1 MKQLLHGILI
11 VCFLAVIGDAFIVAG
26 MGNQANLS
34 SSTSVSKGEALSV
47 GILLPFSGQYSWVS
61 RNVFS
66 VIQMIAQEVNSTGGI
81 CGNKIVL
88 ARGDTKGKE
97 DIGAEVCQKLIEDED
112 VVAFIGPTSLSFA
125 KVKEIIRNN
134 KVPMISPTAGIT
146 ELDRAG
152 RTYFYRTV
160 PSDSLGGRVIAR
172 VVTDPQRFMGLTSSL
187 FRIAVM
193 VGALPAMTS
202 FKEPIQENMDRFG
215 GSLVDIIEYET
226 GKDSYKDDVLRVLK
240 SSPDLIILIGTP
252 DDSVVIMQAAH
263 KNGYKGLWFLTQDQ
277 TNDEFIRLAGP
288 ELLKGVYGLAE
299 TSPAKAAHRVE
310 AFRKRFREYCGE
322 DVQIFDT
329 STYDASNIL
338 FLAILRAK
346 LRDGQVNC
354 ETVAKN
360 IRMVANDGPNK
371 VEVTNFTKGKQ
382 ALEAGK
388 EINYQGLNGPM
399 DFDEYG
405 NIITPYEIR
414 RVQKDAWVSVE
425 TISVDDLVPFTS
437 CVASNT
443 AVYEYKETKQL
454 VRFVDAAVQEIEK
467 FGEKVFSK
475 FRVKGSNWFHD
486 DYYIFVWG
494 LDGMSYVDPPDV
506 SGEGKNMLDLKDING
521 KPIGRMLVNRAT
533 SPTGEGWV
541 HYQWPKPG
549 GENPVWKSSF
559 VKRATAPSGKTYLV
573 GSGKYNME
581 CERIFIVNM
590 VDCAISLLEKEGLTA
605 FDIIRSPSSEFIFL
619 NSYIFIKDDKGNE
632 LLNVAFPELEGTN
645 VANIQDSEGK
655 YFVREELEI
664 LKTRDD
670 CWMEYMW
677 PKPGETK
684 PSKKLSYAK
693 KVVVDNRTLIVGA
706 GYYP

>member
-11 VCFLAVIGDAFIVAG
+11 VCFLAVIGDTFIVAG
-26 MGNQANLS
+26 MGNQTNLS
-34 SSTSVSKGEALSV
+34 SPTSISKEKTLSV
-47 GILLPFSGQYSWVS
+47 GILFPFSGQCSWVS
-61 RNVFS
+61 RNVFP
-66 VIQMIAQEVNSTGGI
+66 VIQMIAQEVNSGGGI

-88 ARGDTKGKE
+88 VRGDTKGKE
-97 DIGAEVCQKLIEDED
+97 DIGAEVCQKLVEDED
-112 VVAFIGPTSLSFA
+112 VVAFIGPTSLSFT

-146 ELDRAG
+146 ELDKAG

-160 PSDSLGGRVIAR
+160 PSDFLGGRVIAR
-172 VVTDPQRFMGLTSSL
+172 AITDPQRFMGLTSSL

-202 FKEPIQENMDRFG
+202 FKEPIQEGMDQFG
-215 GSLVDIIEYET
+215 GSLADMIEYET
-226 GKDSYKDDVLRVLK
+226 EKDSYKEDVLRVLK
-240 SSPDLIILIGTP
+240 SSPDIIILIGTP
-252 DDSVVIMQAAH
+252 DDSVLIMQAAH
-263 KNGYKGLWFLTQDQ
+263 KSGYKGLWFLTQDQ

-299 TSPAKAAHRVE
+299 TSPTKTAHRVE

-322 DVQIFDT
+322 DVKIFDA

-338 FLAILRAK
+338 FLAILRAE
-346 LRDGQVNC
+346 LRAGQVNC
-354 ETVAKN
+354 ATVAKN

-371 VEVTNFTKGKQ
+371 VEVTNFIRGKQ
-382 ALEAGK
+382 MLEAGK

-405 NIITPYEIR
+405 NIITSYEIR

-425 TISVDDLVPFTS
+425 TISVDNLVPFTS

-443 AVYEYKETKQL
+443 AVYEYEGTKQL
-454 VRFVDAAVQEIEK
+454 VRFVDAAVEEIEK
-467 FGEKVFSK
+467 FGEEAFPK
-475 FRVKGSNWFHD
+475 FREKGSNWFHD
-486 DYYIFVWG
+486 DSYIFVWG
-494 LDGMSYVDPPDV
+494 LDGMSYVYPPDV
-506 SGEGKNMLDLKDING
+506 SGEGKNMLDLKDISG
-521 KPIGRMLVNRAT
+521 KSIGRMLVKRAT

-549 GENPVWKSSF
+549 GENPVWKSTF
-559 VKRATAPSGKTYLV
+559 IKRATAPSGKTYLV

-590 VDCAISLLEKEGLTA
+590 VDRAISLLEKKGLA
-605 FDIIRSPSSEFIFL
+605 ALDIIRSPSGEFIFL

-670 CWMEYMW
+670 YWMEYMW

-684 PSKKLSYAK
+684 PSKKLSYGK